1 MPRLHNLAHLTLITA
16 LVVPFAGCGG
26 SAEQSEVN
34 RPPVSIDE
42 LEHDHPPHAHAESY
56 NAAVAELDTMR
67 TQISTA
73 FAAGDIKAADGPIH
87 EVGHVLEHV
96 VELAQEEGFS
106 ETVIAE
112 INAAVQTLFDT
123 FGRVDEK
130 IHGGEGVEYSE
141 VADQI
146 DAALETLKK
155 HTTATAE
162 TTESTE
168 STETA
173 SE

>member
-1 MPRLHNLAHLTLITA
+1 MPRLHHLAHLALIAA
-16 LVVPFAGCGG
+16 LVVPFTGCGR
-26 SAEQSEVN
+26 SSEQSEVN

-56 NAAVAELDTMR
+56 NAAVAELDAMR

-87 EVGHVLEHV
+87 EVGHVLGHV
-96 VELAQEEGFS
+96 VELAQEEDFS
-106 ETVIAE
+106 EAAIAE
-112 INAAVQTLFDT
+112 INAAVETLFDT

-141 VADQI
+141 VADEI

-155 HTTATAE
+155 HTTATAD
-162 TTESTE
+162 TTTADTATE
-168 STETA
+168 
-173 SE
+173 